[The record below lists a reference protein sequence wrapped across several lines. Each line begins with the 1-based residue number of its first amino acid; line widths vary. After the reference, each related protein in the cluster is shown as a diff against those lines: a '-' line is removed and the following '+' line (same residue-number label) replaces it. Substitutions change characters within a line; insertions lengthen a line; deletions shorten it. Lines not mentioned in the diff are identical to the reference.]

1 MNIQFSYKQVPERDK
16 NFLQEYIEKKD
27 KRLATLVPEREMGV
41 ARLEVRV
48 EKFAKKEAFKV
59 ELFLD
64 LPTDQLMSG
73 EDDHTV
79 IEAFDLAL
87 DKLIIQL
94 RKRHERM
101 SEKNYI
107 QEL

>member
-1 MNIQFSYKQVPERDK
+1 MNIQFSYKNVSARDK
-16 NFLQEYIEKKD
+16 SFLNDYIDKKVD
-27 KRLATLVPEREMGV
+27 RIKTLVKGEDYQN
-41 ARLEVRV
+41 AFFEVRV

-59 ELFLD
+59 ELYFSFPGKD
-64 LPTDQLMSG
+64 FKSS

-94 RKRHERM
+94 RKYREGLK
-101 SEKNYI
+101 KN
-107 QEL
+107 

>member
-1 MNIQFSYKQVPERDK
+1 MNIQFSFKHVAEKDK
-16 NFLQEYIEKKD
+16 KFLQEYIDKKED
-27 KRLATLVPEREMGV
+27 RLKTLLSASDYENS
-41 ARLEVRV
+41 LFKIRV

-59 ELFLD
+59 ELFLEA
-64 LPTDQLMSG
+64 PHTKLMAS

-94 RKRHERM
+94 RKAHD
-101 SEKNYI
+101 KKTNN
-107 QEL
+107 L

>member
-1 MNIQFSYKQVPERDK
+1 MQVQFSYKQVSE
-16 NFLQEYIEKKD
+16 KD
-27 KRLATLVPEREMGV
+27 KKFLEKYIDKKEDRMKRLLSQEEFENALFEIRT
-41 ARLEVRV
+41 
-48 EKFAKKEAFKV
+48 EKFVKKEAYKV

-64 LPTDQLMSG
+64 TTKNKFMAS

-94 RKRHERM
+94 RKSHER
-101 SEKNYI
+101 KTN
-107 QEL
+107 